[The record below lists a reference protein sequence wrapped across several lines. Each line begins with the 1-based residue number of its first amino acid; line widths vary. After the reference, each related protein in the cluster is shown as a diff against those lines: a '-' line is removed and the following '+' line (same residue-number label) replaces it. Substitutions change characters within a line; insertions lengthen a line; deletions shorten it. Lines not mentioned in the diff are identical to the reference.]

1 VKTNSFAVG
10 HGVCTPNRLKATAA
24 HFAELKGPAA
34 LENFLHCVAG
44 VSDVSDVPA
53 DDRFRV
59 NAAFRE
65 AINDAEK
72 TMPPLH
78 KALGRIRSK
87 TFARRKRP

>member
-34 LENFLHCVAG
+34 LESFLRGVAG
-44 VSDVSDVPA
+44 VSSVSDVA
-53 DDRFRV
+53 DDDRFRV
-59 NAAFRE
+59 NAAMRD
-65 AINDAEK
+65 AINDTEK